1 MKVFI
6 SWSGNISHKV
16 GMIFREWLPSVIQ
29 SLEPYVSSEDID
41 KGARWSSDIAKEL
54 ENSTFGILCVTKD
67 NLYAPWLSFEA
78 GALSKTMDKSFVTP
92 FLFDIKRS
100 EVNGPILQFQSTVFE
115 KDDIKKLIHT
125 LNKAC
130 GENGISSSMLDKAFE
145 VWYPTL
151 ESELNKL
158 KECDENAIEIPS
170 KEQMHSTEII
180 EEILELSR
188 DNQKLLR
195 NPDMKLIESI
205 DGLKEQMDLISSR
218 LVRNIDREERKMNRK
233 YRVMFMEELIHSIL
247 PECQKQY
254 ALLITL
260 SMIQDKFPWLYNIG
274 KELLD
279 ILSSQQDIDIK
290 KESIRNFQKI
300 VEISFE
306 HPMMRETYMRQKDE
320 FLMIRDI
327 EHILMGVISSLEN
340 DIN

>member
-1 MKVFI
+1 
-6 SWSGNISHKV
+6 
-16 GMIFREWLPSVIQ
+16 
-29 SLEPYVSSEDID
+29 
-41 KGARWSSDIAKEL
+41 
-54 ENSTFGILCVTKD
+54 
-67 NLYAPWLSFEA
+67 
-78 GALSKTMDKSFVTP
+78 
-92 FLFDIKRS
+92 
-100 EVNGPILQFQSTVFE
+100 
-115 KDDIKKLIHT
+115 
-125 LNKAC
+125 
-130 GENGISSSMLDKAFE
+130 
-145 VWYPTL
+145 
-151 ESELNKL
+151 
-158 KECDENAIEIPS
+158 
-170 KEQMHSTEII
+170 MHSTEII

-195 NPDMKLIESI
+195 NPDTKLIESI

-279 ILSSQQDIDIK
+279 ILSSQQNIDIK

-306 HPMMRETYMRQKDE
+306 HPMMREAYMRQKDE

-340 DIN
+340 DIH